1 MSTDTLAATEPV
13 VQEETNPTAAIPEAT
28 ETSTSNGV
36 HSNGT
41 NNNNDDTNNNNNSS
55 STEITEPV
63 IEEQTELIKSTYDDS
78 QQPSFNKNDL
88 EPESL
93 RKVFI
98 GGLSYKT
105 DDQAFRDYFS
115 KFGDIVVSQ
124 ALNIGTIAST
134 RFD

>member
-13 VQEETNPTAAIPEAT
+13 VKDELNANAAIIPEAT

-41 NNNNDDTNNNNNSS
+41 NNNNNS
-55 STEITEPV
+55 STETTEPS
-63 IEEQTELIKSTYDDS
+63 IEGQPELIKNTYDDS
-78 QQPSFNKNDL
+78 NQPSFNKNDL

-115 KFGDIVVSQ
+115 KFGDIVVSG
-124 ALNIGTIAST
+124 ALHLGST
-134 RFD
+134 

>member
-1 MSTDTLAATEPV
+1 MSDDI
-13 VQEETNPTAAIPEAT
+13 PTAT
-28 ETSTSNGV
+28 ETVVHDETTSNATAPTAIEPSEVTSSNGV

-41 NNNNDDTNNNNNSS
+41 TNNTETPEIVHDAQDESNNDTCQDNSQS
-55 STEITEPV
+55 
-63 IEEQTELIKSTYDDS
+63 LL
-78 QQPSFNKNDL
+78 NKNDL

-115 KFGDIVVSQ
+115 KFGDIVVS
-124 ALNIGTIAST
+124 
-134 RFD
+134 RK